1 MSIIVAILVF
11 SIIIIIHEL
20 GHFLLAKKNGIG
32 VVEFSIGLGPTIWGI
47 TKGETKYSIKLLP
60 FGGMCQMV
68 GEDSEQDSVAEN
80 AFYSKGVWQRF
91 SVIFAGP
98 FFNFILAFGLSLF
111 VIGFVGFDAPT
122 IASVTTGSPADV
134 AGLEPGDL
142 IKEIG
147 GDKVSI
153 GREVDSYFLYN
164 EITSKPIEVVYER
177 NGIEDSTTIEPVLTK
192 QYLLGFS
199 YYPNAD
205 SAAEVLSVNENFPF
219 HQAGI
224 LPGDIVTHVN
234 GEKLSTGAELS
245 VYMDAH
251 PLDGSVVSVTYER
264 KTESGALLSTTVEI
278 TPQLYQEAY
287 SVGFAYNLAR
297 EKTGVLDT
305 LKYSFIEVKY
315 WIVTTIKNLG
325 MLVTGQLSSNDVGG
339 PVAIIG
345 TIGDVY
351 EQTSEQGNAMDVVL
365 QMAYI
370 TILLSANLGVMNLL
384 PIPALDGGKLLFTL
398 IEAVRGKPIDREKE
412 GMVHLIG
419 MVLLMILMVFIFFND
434 IKNVFF
440 K

>member
-32 VVEFSIGLGPTIWGI
+32 VIEFSIGLGPTIWGI

-68 GEDSEQDSVAEN
+68 GEDSEQDSIAEN

-91 SVIFAGP
+91 SVVFAGP
-98 FFNFILAFGLSLF
+98 FFNFLLAFVLSLF

-122 IASVTTGSPADV
+122 IASVTKGSPADT
-134 AGLEPGDL
+134 AGLETGDT
-142 IKEIG
+142 IKKIG

-153 GREVDSYFLYN
+153 GREIDSYFLYN
-164 EITSKPIEVVYER
+164 KITAEPIDVLYER
-177 NGIEDSTTIEPVLTK
+177 DGKEYSTTIEPVLTK

-205 SAAEVLSVNENFPF
+205 SAAEILSVTENFPF
-219 HQAGI
+219 HQAGV
-224 LPGDIVTHVN
+224 LPGDVVTHIN
-234 GEKLSTGAELS
+234 GIELSTGAELS
-245 VYMDAH
+245 VYMDSH
-251 PLDGSVVSVTYER
+251 PLDGSAVSVTYNR
-264 KTESGALLSTTVEI
+264 KTETGMISTTVEL
-278 TPQLYQEAY
+278 TPLLYQEAY

-297 EKTGVLDT
+297 EKTGVLQT
-305 LKYSFIEVKY
+305 LKYSLIEVKY
-315 WIVTTIKNLG
+315 WIVTTVKNLG

-351 EQTSEQGNAMDVVL
+351 EQTSEQGNALDVVL

-384 PIPALDGGKLLFTL
+384 PIPALDGGKLMFTL

>member
-47 TKGETKYSIKLLP
+47 TKGETKYSVKLLP

-68 GEDSEQDSVAEN
+68 GEDSEQDTVAEN

-111 VIGFVGFDAPT
+111 VIGFVGYDAPT
-122 IASVTTGSPADV
+122 IASVVTGSPADA
-134 AGLEPGDL
+134 AGLEAGDV

-164 EITSKPIEVVYER
+164 EVTAEPIEVVYER
-177 NGIEDSTTIEPVLTK
+177 DGVKNTTTIEPVLTK
-192 QYLLGFS
+192 KYLLGFS
-199 YYPNAD
+199 YYPNTD
-205 SAAEVLSVNENFPF
+205 GVAEVLSVNENYPF
-219 HQAGI
+219 HLAGI
-224 LPGDIVTHVN
+224 LPGDVITHIDGV
-234 GEKLSTGAELS
+234 KLSTGAELS
-245 VYMDAH
+245 TYMDFH
-251 PLDGSVVSVTYER
+251 PLDGSAVSVTYER
-264 KTESGALLSTTVEI
+264 KTEDGTVSTTVEL
-278 TPQLYQEAY
+278 TPLLYQEAY

-297 EKTGVLDT
+297 EKTNVLQT
-305 LKYSFIEVKY
+305 LKYSVIEVKY
-315 WIVTTIKNLG
+315 WIVTTVKNLG
-325 MLVTGQLSSNDVGG
+325 MLVTGQLSSSDVGG
-339 PVAIIG
+339 PVAIVD

-351 EQTSEQGNAMDVVL
+351 EQTAEQGTALDVVL

-419 MVLLMILMVFIFFND
+419 MVLLMILMVVIFFND

>member
-32 VVEFSIGLGPTIWGI
+32 VVEFSIGLGPTVCGF

-122 IASVTTGSPADV
+122 IASVTAGSPAEK
-134 AGLEPGDL
+134 AGLMKGDL

-164 EITSKPIEVVYER
+164 EITAEPIEVVYER
-177 NGIEDSTTIEPVLTK
+177 NGVEDSTTIEPILAK
-192 QYLLGFS
+192 KYLLGFS
-199 YYPNAD
+199 YYPNTD
-205 SAAEVLSVNENFPF
+205 GVAEVTAVNENFPF

-224 LPGDIVTHVN
+224 LPGDVVTHVN
-234 GEKLSTGAELS
+234 GVKLSTGAELS
-245 VYMDAH
+245 AYMDSH
-251 PLDGSVVSVTYER
+251 PLDGSLVSVTYER
-264 KTESGALLSTTVEI
+264 KTEDGMKSTTVEL
-278 TPQLYQEAY
+278 TPLLYQEAY

-297 EKTGVLDT
+297 EKTGVLKT
-305 LKYSFIEVKY
+305 LKYSLIEVKY
-315 WIVTTIKNLG
+315 WIVTTVKNLG
-325 MLVTGQLSSNDVGG
+325 MLVTGKLSSNDVGG

-351 EQTSEQGNAMDVVL
+351 EQTSEQGNALDVVL

-419 MVLLMILMVFIFFND
+419 MVLLMALMVFIFFND

>member
-47 TKGETKYSIKLLP
+47 KKGETKFSIKLLP
-60 FGGMCQMV
+60 FGGLCQMV
-68 GEDSEQDSVAEN
+68 GEDTDQNTLAEN

-91 SVIFAGP
+91 SVVFAGP
-98 FFNFILAFGLSLF
+98 FFNFILAFALSVF
-111 VIGFVGFDAPT
+111 VIGFVGYDAP
-122 IASVTTGSPADV
+122 AVVSVVSGSAADE
-134 AGLEPGDL
+134 AGLQAGDI
-142 IKEIG
+142 IKKIG
-147 GDKVSI
+147 KDKVSI

-164 EITSKPIEVVYER
+164 KLTSEPIEIIYER
-177 NGIEDSTTIEPVLTK
+177 DGNVDSTTLEPKMTK
-192 QYLLGFS
+192 QYLLGFN
-199 YYPNAD
+199 YLPNTQ
-205 SAAEVLSVNENFPF
+205 AAEIKGVSENYPM
-219 HQAGI
+219 HQAGL
-224 LPGDIVTHVN
+224 LPGDIITHIN
-234 GEKLSTGAELS
+234 GVIIPTGEELS

-251 PLDGSVVSVTYER
+251 PLDGSVVSVTYDR
-264 KTESGALLSTTVEI
+264 KTESGDFLSTTVEV
-278 TPQLYQEAY
+278 TPMLAQEAY

-297 EKTGVLDT
+297 EKTGVLQT
-305 LKYSFIEVKY
+305 IKYSVIEVKY
-315 WIVTTIKNLG
+315 WIVTTVKNLG
-325 MLVTGQLSSNDVGG
+325 LLITGQLSSNDVGG

-351 EQTSEQGNAMDVVL
+351 EQTAEDGNALDVVL

-412 GMVHLIG
+412 GLVHLIG
-419 MVLLMILMVFIFFND
+419 MVLLMLLMVFIFFND
-434 IKNVFF
+434 IKNIFF

>member
-1 MSIIVAILVF
+1 MSIVVAILVF

-47 TKGETKYSIKLLP
+47 QKGETKYSIKLLP

-68 GEDSEQDSVAEN
+68 GEDSDQDTVAEN

-122 IASVTTGSPADV
+122 IASVTTGSPADK
-134 AGLEPGDL
+134 AGLEAGDL

-164 EITSKPIEVVYER
+164 EITSDPIEVVYER
-177 NGIEDSTTIEPVLTK
+177 NGERHSTTIEPVLTK

-205 SAAEVLSVNENFPF
+205 SVAEVLSVNENFPF

-224 LPGDIVTHVN
+224 LPGDVVTHVN

-245 VYMDAH
+245 TYMDAH

-264 KTESGALLSTTVEI
+264 KTDDGITSTTVEL
-278 TPQLYQEAY
+278 TPLLYQEAY

-297 EKTGVLDT
+297 EKTGVLQT
-305 LKYSFIEVKY
+305 LKYSVIEVKY
-315 WIVTTIKNLG
+315 WIVTTVKNLG
-325 MLVTGQLSSNDVGG
+325 LLVTGKLSSNDVGG

-412 GMVHLIG
+412 GIVHLIG

-434 IKNVFF
+434 IKNIFF